1 MEELIILILKHDLHK
16 LSIPGGLPHSKALVD
31 EVARRADGVAS
42 RLSRNGDVQE
52 FEKFYLRKSYLT
64 HLNIN
69 EDRRKE
75 QVSDLKGEVAKLFK
89 EKDPYKLHDLI
100 LNSTILNLFSEAR
113 QHPFTSYKYH
123 LLLACSLYNNLKNT
137 MEWHEL
143 YLSENSEVESPFQVI
158 YRDGEREWALLP
170 SGGMSRVSLKFCTA
184 WVRRTELSLGGDS
197 RVLDGLLSQIGSW
210 SAALATVED
219 WMKSEKV

>member
-1 MEELIILILKHDLHK
+1 MEKSMLLILKHDLHK

-52 FEKFYLRKSYLT
+52 FEKFYLRKSYLMQ
-64 HLNIN
+64 LNIN

-75 QVSDLKGEVAKLFK
+75 KVSEFKGEVAKLFK
-89 EKDPYKLHDLI
+89 EKDPYKLHNLI
-100 LNSTILNLFSEAR
+100 VGSSILNLFSEAR
-113 QHPFTSYKYH
+113 QHSFTSYKYH
-123 LLLACSLYNNLKNT
+123 LLLVCSLYYNFKNNVK
-137 MEWHEL
+137 WHWL
-143 YLSENSEVESPFQVI
+143 YLSENFEVESPFQVI

-170 SGGMSRVSLKFCTA
+170 SGGMSRVSLRFCKT
-184 WVRRTELSLGGDS
+184 WVRRTEQSLGGER

-210 SAALATVED
+210 SGALATVED
-219 WMKSEKV
+219 WMKSEK